1 MRWTW
6 LVEQDDAR
14 VVALYIEGLDH
25 AERLLPIAE
34 RARSRGVRIILLKAG
49 RSDLGQSATASHT
62 GKIASSYAVYADV
75 LRQAGVVALN
85 SLAEFLAAVEV
96 LSFMPYPRA
105 SGDPKGGVSLV
116 SSSGGASALLADH
129 SSERGVPMA
138 ELGEKT
144 SARLDELLPGFA
156 RKENP
161 IDVTGQINAITDL
174 FRNTCLALAADPRTE
189 ALVVQHANS
198 GRRWL
203 KDDGDVYKQ
212 IAREMPVIV
221 SFSGTS
227 CRRRRA
233 RNSATPAFSFRRSLR
248 QRWKR
253 LACCT
258 SCAAINRCRRCR
270 CARRGLRVRPRK
282 GGGRRWLSA
291 RRRARHRRSG

>member
-1 MRWTW
+1 
-6 LVEQDDAR
+6 
-14 VVALYIEGLDH
+14 
-25 AERLLPIAE
+25 
-34 RARSRGVRIILLKAG
+34 
-49 RSDLGQSATASHT
+49 
-62 GKIASSYAVYADV
+62 
-75 LRQAGVVALN
+75 
-85 SLAEFLAAVEV
+85 
-96 LSFMPYPRA
+96 MPYPRA

-221 SFSGTS
+221 SFSGDLLPAETRKEFRDAGVLLS
-227 CRRRRA
+227 PEPSATMEALGLLYELRGYQSLPPLPVRPPRPARPAPQGWRETMAFCQEAGATPAKWVILEASERAATACADLKYPVVVKVLPEDAEHKTELGLVKLRVASRRRRGC
-233 RNSATPAFSFRRSLR
+233 PRRGVS
-248 QRWKR
+248 Q
-253 LACCT
+253 AHGQ
-258 SCAAINRCRRCR
+258 ARCRH
-270 CARRGLRVRPRK
+270 PRA
-282 GGGRRWLSA
+282 GDGR
-291 RRRARHRRSG
+291 